1 MVQFSF
7 NIFFL
12 KEKFLTFNFQM
23 ITSFNPGCQTQKCPD
38 CSPGVVYVVSRGDN
52 DVLHYV
58 ISAIGGPPTALVI
71 KTNKPKGRSQLNID
85 CKKMASKND
94 TERKDSITKPE
105 GVKVLYSFGV
115 VFSRA
120 SITRVFFVTLF
131 YCAVRVLVYY
141 LRHQRHLFLVL

>member
-1 MVQFSF
+1 
-7 NIFFL
+7 
-12 KEKFLTFNFQM
+12 M
-23 ITSFNPGCQTQKCPD
+23 ITNFNPGCQAQKCPE
-38 CSPGVVYVVSRGDN
+38 CSPGVVYVVSKGDN

-94 TERKDSITKPE
+94 TERKDSITTPE

-120 SITRVFFVTLF
+120 SITRVS
-131 YCAVRVLVYY
+131 
-141 LRHQRHLFLVL
+141 FL

>member
-1 MVQFSF
+1 
-7 NIFFL
+7 
-12 KEKFLTFNFQM
+12 M
-23 ITSFNPGCQTQKCPD
+23 ITSFNPGCQTQKCPE

-120 SITRVFFVTLF
+120 SITRFFFVTLF

>member
-23 ITSFNPGCQTQKCPD
+23 ITSFNPGCQTQKCPE

>member
-1 MVQFSF
+1 
-7 NIFFL
+7 
-12 KEKFLTFNFQM
+12 M
-23 ITSFNPGCQTQKCPD
+23 ITSFNPGCQSQKCPE
-38 CSPGVVYVVSRGDN
+38 CSPGVVYVVSKGDN

-58 ISAIGGPPTALVI
+58 ISAIGGPPTAIVI

-94 TERKDSITKPE
+94 TERKDSITTPE

-120 SITRVFFVTLF
+120 SIKRFFFFGNLVL

-141 LRHQRHLFLVL
+141 LRHQRHLFLDL